1 METSRKDPRQIC
13 VRILSTQFYLSCC
26 DKEKEEVLLLSL
38 ARGAIQALHC
48 MVRRPSILLSAIAI
62 LEKRI
67 KSHALLR
74 RYTNRVVCCS
84 ARHQATDATRVKV
97 VPIESLAASAK
108 VQLFG
113 GLSDAG
119 LETAQAN
126 KRLQVC
132 KLRD

>member
-67 KSHALLR
+67 I
-74 RYTNRVVCCS
+74 RVMHYFVGIL
-84 ARHQATDATRVKV
+84 TK
-97 VPIESLAASAK
+97 
-108 VQLFG
+108 
-113 GLSDAG
+113 
-119 LETAQAN
+119 
-126 KRLQVC
+126 
-132 KLRD
+132 